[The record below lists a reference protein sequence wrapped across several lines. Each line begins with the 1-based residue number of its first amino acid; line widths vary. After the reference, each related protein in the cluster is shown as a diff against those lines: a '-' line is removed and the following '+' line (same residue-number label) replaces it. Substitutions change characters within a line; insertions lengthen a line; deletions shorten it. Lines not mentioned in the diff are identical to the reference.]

1 MPPDETRVNDESF
14 DAVLAAAQAGGE
26 WALAR
31 LYRQH
36 NPPLLRYLRAN
47 AGADGDDLASQTW
60 LDAARNLGRFT
71 GDQDAF
77 AGWLFTIARRR
88 LIDHRRRGGR
98 RREDVADHEQRE
110 EIRAADDPAQ
120 SVVDASGGDEA
131 ARRIVEV
138 LPARQAEVVLLR
150 VVGGLSVAE
159 VAEIT
164 GHRPGTVRVMQHR
177 ALRRLAEELRDE
189 M

>member
-1 MPPDETRVNDESF
+1 MPPDETQVNDEGF
-14 DAVLAAAQAGGE
+14 GAVLASAQAGGE
-26 WALAR
+26 WALTR

-60 LDAARNLGRFT
+60 VDAARNLGTFT

-77 AGWLFTIARRR
+77 AGWMFTIARRR
-88 LIDHRRRGGR
+88 LIDHRRRIGR
-98 RREDVADHEQRE
+98 RREDVLDHQQLES
-110 EIRAADDPAQ
+110 IRADDDPAQ
-120 SVVDASGGDEA
+120 SMVDTSSGDDA
-131 ARRIVEV
+131 ARRIVEI

-159 VAEIT
+159 VARIT
-164 GHRPGTVRVMQHR
+164 GHRPGTVRVIQHR
-177 ALRRLAEELRDE
+177 ALRRLAEELGDDV
-189 M
+189 